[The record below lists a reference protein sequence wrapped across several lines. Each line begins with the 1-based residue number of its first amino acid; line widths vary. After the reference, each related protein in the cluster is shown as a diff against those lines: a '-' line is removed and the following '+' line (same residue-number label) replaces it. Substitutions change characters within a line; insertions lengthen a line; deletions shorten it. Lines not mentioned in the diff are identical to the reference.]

1 MLSMS
6 YPGDMGDGHCW
17 AVGRGKAIQPI
28 LEELGI
34 PYTVVDEEED
44 MVKAIQRA
52 YNSLAAS
59 RSQVAILF
67 AGDTVLWGCH

>member
-1 MLSMS
+1 M
-6 YPGDMGDGHCW
+6 PGMG
-17 AVGRGKAIQPI
+17 KTTQPI

-52 YNSLAAS
+52 YNSLAVS
-59 RSQVAILF
+59 RSQVAIVF
-67 AGDTVLWGCH
+67 AGDTVL

>member
-1 MLSMS
+1 M
-6 YPGDMGDGHCW
+6 P
-17 AVGRGKAIQPI
+17 GRGKTTQPI

-67 AGDTVLWGCH
+67 AGDTVL